1 MTEQRIGFIG
11 AGNMGSC
18 LISGLLKQGF
28 APSQLVV
35 CDHHPEIG
43 QRMASEWHIHNTTS
57 TAELAANVDMIVLA
71 VKPNSMQTTINSFV
85 NALTTHRPLVVSIAA
100 GISTTQI
107 AKWLNNTSCPIARA
121 MPNTPALLGKGMT
134 GLFATDAV
142 NDLQRHLLSHLFG
155 AVGEIAWLTNESDMD
170 IVTALSGSGPAYF
183 FYFMECLIE
192 AAKAQG
198 LSEEIA
204 RKLTFQTA
212 LGAAE
217 MVLHTT
223 DSVRELRQKVTS
235 KGGTTEQGINVL
247 KDGKM
252 PELLQQMLEAAAKH
266 SKTLR
271 EQYN

>member
-1 MTEQRIGFIG
+1 MTLQRIGFIG

-18 LISGLLKQGF
+18 LISGLLKQGY
-28 APSQLVV
+28 APENLWV
-35 CDHHPEIG
+35 CDHHAEIG
-43 QRMASEWHIHNTTS
+43 QRMAALWGIHNTNN
-57 TAELAANVDMIVLA
+57 TAELAENVDVIVLA
-71 VKPNSMQTTINSFV
+71 VKPNSMQAAINSF
-85 NALTTHRPLVVSIAA
+85 ASRLPTHHPLILSIAA

-107 AKWLNNTSCPIARA
+107 AKWLIAPCPIARA
-121 MPNTPALLGKGMT
+121 MPNTPALLGQGMT

-142 NDLQRHLLSHLFG
+142 NSTQRDLLSQLFS
-155 AVGEIAWLTNESDMD
+155 AVGEIVWLTNESEMD

-198 LSEEIA
+198 LAVEIA

-217 MVLHTT
+217 MVLHTE
-223 DSVRELRQKVTS
+223 DSVHELRQKVTS
-235 KGGTTEQGINVL
+235 KGGTTEQGINTL

-252 PELLQQMLEAAAKH
+252 AELLQQMLDSATKH